1 MSLLFRTAPIAAR
14 TTALRSSYSSV
25 AGTAASVGSSAAGQV
40 AKSTASEAATAARS
54 TASEATT
61 AARAHAKEAKADV
74 KSAAASV
81 TPSAPIVVGRP
92 TVRRPVASVRGGLL
106 GFLLGFG
113 LASAYGYYYLL
124 KEYNAASNLMLASV
138 EELQGS
144 TEKITSHLARLNKL
158 EADIKA
164 LSNSSVTRADA
175 DKSRVEI
182 KKIVDGLHS
191 EVEDIRKRVIDLP
204 RPTKYMQ

>member
-1 MSLLFRTAPIAAR
+1 MSLLFRSSLRTAVR
-14 TTALRSSYSSV
+14 GYTTAI
-25 AGTAASVGSSAAGQV
+25 
-40 AKSTASEAATAARS
+40 EAATIAK
-54 TASEATT
+54 AS
-61 AARAHAKEAKADV
+61 AKQAKADI

-92 TVRRPVASVRGGLL
+92 TVRRPVASVRGGLF

-124 KEYNAASNLMLASV
+124 KEYNAASQLMLASV
-138 EELQGS
+138 EELQSS
-144 TEKITSHLARLNKL
+144 TEKITAHLTRLNKL

-164 LSNSSVTRADA
+164 LSNSSATKADSE
-175 DKSRVEI
+175 KSRTDI
-182 KKIVDGLHS
+182 KKIVDGLHQ
-191 EVEDIRKRVIDLP
+191 EVEEIRKRVLDLP